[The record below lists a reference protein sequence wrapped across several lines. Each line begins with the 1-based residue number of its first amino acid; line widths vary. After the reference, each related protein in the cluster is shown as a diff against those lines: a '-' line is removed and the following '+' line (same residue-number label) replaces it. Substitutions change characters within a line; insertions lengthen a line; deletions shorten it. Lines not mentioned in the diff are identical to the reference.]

1 MAAPCIYHL
10 KCKSLC
16 LYSVQKSFYSPA
28 HSVVTL
34 PPSLPPSFALSPFP
48 LCVPHFLSLS
58 LTSLSLMLGLHMK
71 LIDYCWR
78 GLTEVQPVLD
88 PFSLPC
94 LTPPHVLSL
103 LGCAR
108 QANRFAWHQ
117 ETSRSFVSIKTF
129 IMYFQKSRILF
140 WIHSLKTC
148 LSFTGA
154 SLLLS
159 SQQVSAIYSF
169 RLRITEESKGWI
181 LHYSMLVEKHNTVW
195 KMCLIQCPCPDL
207 MWRPWPAQTTYMDV

>member
-34 PPSLPPSFALSPFP
+34 PPSLLRSLPLSSLCPP
-48 LCVPHFLSLS
+48 LSLPLS
-58 LTSLSLMLGLHMK
+58 YFSFSDAGPKYEIDWLLLKGSDRSAARLGPFLTF
-71 LIDYCWR
+71 
-78 GLTEVQPVLD
+78 V
-88 PFSLPC
+88 FN
-94 LTPPHVLSL
+94 PPHVLSL

-108 QANRFAWHQ
+108 QANRFARHQ
-117 ETSRSFVSIKTF
+117 ETSRSFVPIKTF

-140 WIHSLKTC
+140 WIHSLNTC

-159 SQQVSAIYSF
+159 SKQVSAIYSF